1 MTQEPQRSDLVPA
14 AKPTSGHVTSNRV
27 TPGRVTPGE
36 AERDASLIDLSPMS
50 ISTTI
55 AEGAQ
60 LDQQRAFASWQA
72 SQSLQASLWRPPVAG
87 MLSVIFAIVAFYH
100 TTLLLAPL
108 AIIAGIVAFFRK
120 QRNWAAIG
128 IIAGLVALISD
139 VSFWALLGVTWTMHW
154 LFWG

>member
-1 MTQEPQRSDLVPA
+1 MTQEPQQTDLVPA
-14 AKPTSGHVTSNRV
+14 AKPGSVPT
-27 TPGRVTPGE
+27 E
-36 AERDASLIDLSPMS
+36 QDASLVNLSPMS
-50 ISTTI
+50 LSTTFMD
-55 AEGAQ
+55 GAP
-60 LDQQRAFASWQA
+60 LDQQRAVYSLQA
-72 SQSLQASLWRPPVAG
+72 SQLQNSLWRPPVAG

-108 AIIAGIVAFFRK
+108 AVLAGLVALFRG